1 MLTSDSAEELNQN
14 YDGMSCVTGV
24 TGTIGTTFGNAV
36 EESKSEFNTKK
47 TAAASGN
54 LQDFMYA
61 ISHQPSKW
69 EYMEHFHMNHNF
81 GEKIGTN
88 LGQHAKNK
96 TMVKFP
102 LGKKKTSKKGV
113 MSRKLERTST
123 STKDV
128 SQIHLS
134 NEPDR

>member
-1 MLTSDSAEELNQN
+1 MVCIIIKLLQKHYSSKIFYASFMLTSDSAEELNQN

-69 EYMEHFHMNHNF
+69 EDVEHSHMTHDF
-81 GEKIGTN
+81 QGN
-88 LGQHAKNK
+88 LEL
-96 TMVKFP
+96 TWV
-102 LGKKKTSKKGV
+102 SKRRIRIWG
-113 MSRKLERTST
+113 RFL
-123 STKDV
+123 
-128 SQIHLS
+128 
-134 NEPDR
+134 

>member
-1 MLTSDSAEELNQN
+1 
-14 YDGMSCVTGV
+14 MSCVTGL
-24 TGTIGTTFGNAV
+24 TGTTGNKFYTQHTKFNLPKEFGHAID
-36 EESKSEFNTKK
+36 ESQSESKTNRIG
-47 TAAASGN
+47 AASGH
-54 LQDFMYA
+54 LKEFMDA

-113 MSRKLERTST
+113 MGRKLERTST